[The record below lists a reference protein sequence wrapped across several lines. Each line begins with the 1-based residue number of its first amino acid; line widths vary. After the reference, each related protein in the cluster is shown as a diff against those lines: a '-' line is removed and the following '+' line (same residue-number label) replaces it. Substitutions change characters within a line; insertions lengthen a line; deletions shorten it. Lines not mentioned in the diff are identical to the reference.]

1 MAKYR
6 EIADD
11 LRRKIQAGVYPV
23 GSKLPPISDLQAEYG
38 VPGLNTVR
46 AAQQL
51 LVDERMIETQQGV
64 GAFVISTSS
73 ARDFDVTA
81 AIEEARD
88 TLGAALAALDAQAKH
103 SVTIDLEAEEHA
115 SFVLT
120 EALGD
125 FAARER
131 NQAEDDP
138 EGDAHR
144 IEWAECADRLRDQ
157 IEKAG

>member
-23 GSKLPPISDLQAEYG
+23 GSQLPTIAELQAEYG
-38 VPGLNTVR
+38 VPGLNTIR

-51 LVDERMIETQQGV
+51 LVDEGMIETRQGI
-64 GAFVISTSS
+64 GAFVISASS

-81 AIEEARD
+81 AVASARD
-88 TLGAALAALDAQAKH
+88 SLTAALAAMASQAKRRIA
-103 SVTIDLEAEEHA
+103 IDLEAEEYA

-120 EALGD
+120 EALGE

-131 NQAEDDP
+131 HQAEDDP
-138 EGDAHR
+138 QGDRHR
-144 IEWAECADRLRDQ
+144 IEWAECAERLRDQ
-157 IEKAG
+157 IEAAG